1 MKQARMQ
8 ERIRSGVSRAARRYF
23 IAVWTVGL
31 AFLGTFLSSPFI
43 TPGLSPLFLL
53 AVMVSAWRGGLG
65 AGLLAT
71 ALSTLAT
78 AYAFIPPHF
87 SFSIDPDYLLRLFV
101 FTIAAVIIGTLSSAR
116 RKAEEEREALLV
128 RERAARIE
136 AERANAVK
144 DEFLAAVSHELRT
157 PLTTIKA
164 LTRVLLRKNPT
175 ESERRDYLEDIA
187 SECDR
192 QIDLVHNLLDL
203 SRIKAIGVQ
212 LKLQR
217 VDAEEVVRACEKIE
231 RVEAAERHHE
241 LSIEA
246 ASDLPFI
253 LADSNALRRAICT
266 IVENAIKYTPDG
278 GRIRLR
284 AHPSGDG
291 QVAIEVEDNGP
302 GIHREDLPHIFESF
316 YRGRATG
323 DGAGRSDADDHEVP
337 GVGLG
342 LYLARALVE
351 GMNGSIEVRSEIGQG
366 STFTLRLPVW
376 RAETNAEG
384 DELVTSFVNTHAE
397 NLAGGAVRREGRQ
410 NG

>member
-1 MKQARMQ
+1 MQ
-8 ERIRSGVSRAARRYF
+8 GLTRSEVGRAARRYS

-31 AFLGTFLSSPFI
+31 AFAGTFLSAPFM

-65 AGLLAT
+65 AGLFAT
-71 ALSTLAT
+71 LLSTLAT

-87 SFSIDPDYLLRLFV
+87 SFSVDPDYFVMLFV
-101 FTIAAVIIGTLSSAR
+101 FTTAAVIIGTLSSAR
-116 RKAEEEREALLV
+116 RKAEAEREALLV

-136 AERANAVK
+136 AERANRVK

-175 ESERRDYLEDIA
+175 ESERREYLEDIA

-203 SRIKAIGVQ
+203 SRIKAVGVQ
-212 LKLQR
+212 LKLQP
-217 VDAEEVVRACEKIE
+217 VDAGVVLRACEKIE
-231 RVEAAERHHE
+231 RVEAAERRHE
-241 LSIEA
+241 LRVEVA
-246 ASDLPFI
+246 PDMPLI
-253 LADSNALRRAICT
+253 LADRDALRRALCT

-278 GRIRLR
+278 GFIRLR
-284 AHPSGDG
+284 ARTDGDG
-291 QVAIEVEDNGP
+291 QATIEVEDNGP
-302 GIHREDLPHIFESF
+302 GIHAEDLPHIFESF

-323 DGAGRSDADDHEVP
+323 DGTGLSDADNREVP

-342 LYLARALVE
+342 LYLARVLVE
-351 GMNGSIEVRSEIGQG
+351 AMNGSIEARSKVGSG

-376 RAETNAEG
+376 RAETGAEG
-384 DELVTSFVNTHAE
+384 DELAASIVRTAADSFG
-397 NLAGGAVRREGRQ
+397 GGAISREGRE

>member
-1 MKQARMQ
+1 MQ
-8 ERIRSGVSRAARRYF
+8 GVIRSEIGRAARRYF

-31 AFLGTFLSSPFI
+31 AFAGTFLSSPFM

-71 ALSTLAT
+71 LLSTLAT

-87 SFSIDPDYLLRLFV
+87 SFSVEPEYFLRLFV
-101 FTIAAVIIGTLSSAR
+101 FTCAAVIIGTLSSAR
-116 RKAEEEREALLV
+116 RKAEQEREALLV
-128 RERAARIE
+128 SERAARIE
-136 AERANAVK
+136 AERANTVK

-175 ESERRDYLEDIA
+175 ESERREYLEDIA

-203 SRIKAIGVQ
+203 SRIKAAGVQ
-212 LKLQR
+212 LNLQP
-217 VDAEEVVRACEKIE
+217 VDAEEVLRACEKIE
-231 RVEAAERHHE
+231 RVEAAERRHE
-241 LSIEA
+241 LSVEVA
-246 ASDLPFI
+246 PGMPPI
-253 LADSNALRRAICT
+253 LADRDALRRTLCT

-278 GRIRLR
+278 GAIRLR
-284 AHPSGDG
+284 ARPGRNG
-291 QVAIEVEDNGP
+291 QATIEVEDNGP
-302 GIHREDLPHIFESF
+302 GIHAEDLPHIFERF
-316 YRGRATG
+316 YRGRGNGDSTG
-323 DGAGRSDADDHEVP
+323 LSETDNREVP

-342 LYLARALVE
+342 LYLARVLVE
-351 GMNGSIEVRSEIGQG
+351 AMNGTIEARSQVSSG

-376 RAETNAEG
+376 RAETDAEG
-384 DELVTSFVNTHAE
+384 DELATEIVNTPAE
-397 NLAGGAVRREGRQ
+397 NFAVGVVSREGHK

>member
-1 MKQARMQ
+1 
-8 ERIRSGVSRAARRYF
+8 
-23 IAVWTVGL
+23 
-31 AFLGTFLSSPFI
+31 
-43 TPGLSPLFLL
+43 
-53 AVMVSAWRGGLG
+53 MVSAWRGGLG

-87 SFSIDPDYLLRLFV
+87 SFSINPDYFLRLIV

-116 RKAEEEREALLV
+116 RKAEQELEALVL
-128 RERAARIE
+128 RERYARIE

-175 ESERRDYLEDIA
+175 ESERREYLEDIA

-203 SRIKAIGVQ
+203 SRIRAVGLQ
-212 LKLQR
+212 LKLQP
-217 VDAEEVVRACEKIE
+217 VDAEEVLRACEKIE
-231 RVEAAERHHE
+231 RVEAAERHHK
-241 LSIEA
+241 LSVEVA
-246 ASDLPFI
+246 ETMPLI
-253 LADSNALRRAICT
+253 LADHDALRRALCT
-266 IVENAIKYTPDG
+266 VVENAIKYTPDG
-278 GRIRLR
+278 GVIRLR
-284 AHPSGDG
+284 ARPGGDG

-302 GIHREDLPHIFESF
+302 GIHPDDLPHIFESF
-316 YRGRATG
+316 YRGRAGG
-323 DGAGRSDADDHEVP
+323 DTSGLSDAAEPEIP

-342 LYLARALVE
+342 LHLARVLVE
-351 GMNGSIEVRSEIGQG
+351 GMNGSIEVRSELGLG

-376 RAETNAEG
+376 RAETDAAR
-384 DELVTSFVNTHAE
+384 DELTTSILNRRADSI
-397 NLAGGAVRREGRQ
+397 AGGAVIREERK

>member
-1 MKQARMQ
+1 MR
-8 ERIRSGVSRAARRYF
+8 EVTRSGIGRAARRYS

-31 AFLGTFLSSPFI
+31 AFAGTFLSAPFM

-71 ALSTLAT
+71 ILSTLAT

-87 SFSIDPDYLLRLFV
+87 SFSVEPEYFLRLFV
-101 FTIAAVIIGTLSSAR
+101 FTFAAVIIGTLSSAR
-116 RKAEEEREALLV
+116 RKAEQEREALLV
-128 RERAARIE
+128 SERAARIE
-136 AERANAVK
+136 AEQANRVK

-175 ESERRDYLEDIA
+175 ENERREYLEDIA

-203 SRIKAIGVQ
+203 SRIKAVGVQ
-212 LKLQR
+212 LKLQP
-217 VDAEEVVRACEKIE
+217 VDAEEVMRACEKIE

-241 LSIEA
+241 LSVEVKPG
-246 ASDLPFI
+246 LPPI
-253 LADSNALRRAICT
+253 LADRDALRRALCT

-278 GRIRLR
+278 GIIRLR
-284 AHPSGDG
+284 ARTDGDG
-291 QVAIEVEDNGP
+291 QATIEVEDNGP
-302 GIHREDLPHIFESF
+302 GIHAEDLPHIFESF

-323 DGAGRSDADDHEVP
+323 DGVGLSETDNPDVP

-342 LYLARALVE
+342 LYLARVLVE
-351 GMNGSIEVRSEIGQG
+351 AMNGTIEARSQVGLG
-366 STFTLRLPVW
+366 STFTLRIPVW
-376 RAETNAEG
+376 RAETDGEG
-384 DELVTSFVNTHAE
+384 DELATEIVKTPAE
-397 NLAGGAVRREGRQ
+397 NFRAGAVSREGHK